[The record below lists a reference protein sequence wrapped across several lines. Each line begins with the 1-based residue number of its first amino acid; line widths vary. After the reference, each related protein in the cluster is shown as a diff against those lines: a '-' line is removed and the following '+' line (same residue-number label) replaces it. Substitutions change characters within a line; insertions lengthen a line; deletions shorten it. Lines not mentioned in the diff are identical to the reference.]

1 MNKLVLQLVESNR
14 PIESFPQVQSLVKDQ
29 TQSLLTLFL
38 EKETALSPNGS
49 GATKAPSWEASQ
61 LTRVTKLIYELVDSF
76 DALDGKLLSE
86 LAWVTPMLSEC
97 MESSNETVRQ
107 NVHKLQQKIAKVE
120 MRAVV
125 EQENSNVTEAE
136 K

>member
-1 MNKLVLQLVESNR
+1 MNKFVLRLIETTR
-14 PIESFPQVQSLVKDQ
+14 PIASSPQVQSLIKDQ

-38 EKETALSPNGS
+38 EKETALSPNGG

-76 DALDGKLLSE
+76 DALDDDVLSE
-86 LAWVTPMLSEC
+86 LTWLTPMLSTC

-107 NVHKLQQKIAKVE
+107 NVHKLQQKMAKVS
-120 MRAVV
+120 AVEEQV
-125 EQENSNVTEAE
+125 ELETTSEE
-136 K
+136 